1 MKQKNSLAA
10 LQSLHTMCVY
20 TQWDVCTSEQEIE
33 SGLSPDSQEPL
44 LQNCW
49 LTDFSSSHNSA
60 FNYFLLDIATF
71 TCPYSIPFYFFVS
84 WDGILQLKSPRI
96 VSILLEWGFG
106 GAFLRTFFK
115 CSELVCLEL
124 TLSVQPNGEMRASCL
139 VSSGMALF
147 S

>member
-1 MKQKNSLAA
+1 MEQKNSLAA

-33 SGLSPDSQEPL
+33 SGLSSDSQEPL

-60 FNYFLLDIATF
+60 FNYFLLGIVTF
-71 TCPYSIPFYFFVS
+71 TCQLHSIAFYFFIS

-106 GAFLRTFFK
+106 GAFLRTFSK

-124 TLSVQPNGEMRASCL
+124 TLSVQPRTASCL